1 MKKITKA
8 ILPVAGFGT
17 RFLPATKVQPK
28 EMLSIFDTPAIEF
41 IVEEAVAAG
50 IEEIILITG
59 RGKRAIEDHFDRN
72 VELED
77 LLKSR
82 EKFEEL
88 KKIEGISKLAN
99 FSYVRQPEPLGD
111 GHAILCAQ
119 NLISPDESVLIL
131 FGDDIVDNGDGE
143 NSVKQ
148 LLNIHEKTGNPV
160 VLLQKIENKDS
171 DKYGIVDISRDFD
184 DHGNILGVVEKPLP
198 KDAPSNLAIVGKYI
212 ITPEIITHLKEV
224 KPDKSG
230 EIRLSAAFDNY
241 LEDNGGLMGKVLE
254 GKRFDVGDKLGF
266 LEATLHFAVKKEGA
280 RAENIIKRFLDRNS

>member
-41 IVEEAVAAG
+41 IVEEAISAG
-50 IEEIILITG
+50 IKEIILITG

-88 KKIEGISKLAN
+88 KKIQSISKLAN
-99 FSYVRQPEPLGD
+99 FSYVRQPDPLGD
-111 GHAILCAQ
+111 GHAILCAK
-119 NLISPDESVLIL
+119 NLIAPDESVLVL
-131 FGDDIVDNGDGE
+131 FGDDIVDNSGGK
-143 NSVKQ
+143 NSVQQ
-148 LLNIHEKTGNPV
+148 LLDVYEKTKNPV
-160 VLLQKIENKDS
+160 VLLQEIDTKDS
-171 DKYGIVDISRDFD
+171 EKYGIVKISRDFD
-184 DHGNILGVVEKPLP
+184 QFGEVIGVIEKPLTQ
-198 KDAPSNLAIVGKYI
+198 DAPSNLAIVGKYI
-212 ITPEIITHLKEV
+212 ITPEILTCLKKLE
-224 KPDKSG
+224 PDKSG
-230 EIRLSAAFDNY
+230 EIRLSAAFAQY
-241 LEDNGGLMGKVLE
+241 LENNGKLMGKILE
-254 GKRFDVGDKLGF
+254 GKRFDIGDKLGF

-280 RAENIIKRFLDRNS
+280 KAENIIRNFLNKI

>member
-72 VELED
+72 VELEN

-88 KKIEGISKLAN
+88 KKIQSISKLAN

-111 GHAILCAQ
+111 GHAILCAK
-119 NLISPDESVLIL
+119 NLIAPDESVLIL
-131 FGDDIVDNGDGE
+131 FGDDIVDNQGGK
-143 NSVKQ
+143 NSVQQ
-148 LLNIHEKTGNPV
+148 LMNIYEKTGDPV
-160 VLLQKIENKDS
+160 LLLQKINKKDS
-171 DKYGIVDISRDFD
+171 HKYGIVEISRDFKNS
-184 DHGNILGVVEKPLP
+184 GEILSVVEKPNP
-198 KDAPSNLAIVGKYI
+198 ADAPSDLAIVGKYI
-212 ITPEIITHLKEV
+212 ITPEILQKLAKL
-224 KPDKSG
+224 KPDRGG
-230 EIRLSAAFDNY
+230 EIRLSAAFDAY
-241 LEDNGGLMGKVLE
+241 LQNNGKLMGRVLE
-254 GKRFDVGDKLGF
+254 GKRFDIGDKLGF
-266 LEATLHFAVKKEGA
+266 LEATLHFAVKKEGKK
-280 RAENIIKRFLDRNS
+280 AETIIKNFLERN